1 MNLIIAKLEIIYTTL
16 YNQVAV
22 SEYHCQCRCTALTSI
37 YKHGTGRGGRW
48 RSACQLEQQHALSLC
63 SVLCWLPLI
72 ASRNIGHLSIWDPI
86 HRVVLTLLHTGLQIL
101 ARWQCQEPTGRLKQ
115 TQLPAPDV
123 RPAATI
129 HPHWCS
135 QHSSLLRVIL
145 LGHVLH

>member
-1 MNLIIAKLEIIYTTL
+1 MCCLDQPLITIRSLTTLCDHSRSKTRLIAFMNLIIAKLEIIYTTL

-101 ARWQCQEPTGRLKQ
+101 AR
-115 TQLPAPDV
+115 
-123 RPAATI
+123 
-129 HPHWCS
+129 
-135 QHSSLLRVIL
+135 
-145 LGHVLH
+145 